1 MLYINHTIARDG
13 FITKMIFMQGLNNQ
27 LDDCIDIINTAKKKK
42 ED

>member
-1 MLYINHTIARDG
+1 
-13 FITKMIFMQGLNNQ
+13 MIFDERLIGLIMQGLNNQ